1 MGKQIAKMLYGSQ
14 NYNLDTPES
23 DKDYKVIEFP
33 DAEDLFYVK
42 TLNRQLSENES
53 VWDVRNFLKYLMKA
67 NPNALELLFSVEQE
81 YEDEN
86 FKELLDYIRPRIG
99 SVIRLHWEEF
109 GKATLGIAWESTRR
123 NQVTPKTVARLT
135 YFWLFWCS
143 LVSED
148 DIHGGG
154 TNGEMTVETWRNPR
168 MTWPR
173 EIREMGPDD
182 PKTQDEL
189 ELHVAWIGHDWYP
202 PNSIVYVQ
210 PHDEDTQNDLQQKI
224 LDYFKNHL
232 TSC

>member
-1 MGKQIAKMLYGSQ
+1 MGRQIAKMLYGSQ

-81 YEDEN
+81 YEDES

-99 SVIRLHWEEF
+99 SIIRLHWKEF
-109 GKATLGIAWESTRR
+109 GSATLGIAWESTRR
-123 NQVTPKTVARLT
+123 NQITPKTVARLT

-148 DIHGGG
+148 DIHCGG
-154 TNGEMTVETWRNPR
+154 TNGEMTELTWRHPLR
-168 MTWPR
+168 TWPR
-173 EIREMGPDD
+173 EIREMDPDD
-182 PKTQDEL
+182 PKTQEEL
-189 ELHVAWIGHDWYP
+189 ESQVAWIGHDWYP
-202 PNSIVYVQ
+202 PNSTVELQIYD
-210 PHDEDTQNDLQQKI
+210 DETYYDIQQKI
-224 LDYFKNHL
+224 LVYFKNHL

>member
-1 MGKQIAKMLYGSQ
+1 MGKQIAKILYGSQ
-14 NYNLDTPES
+14 NYLLDTPES
-23 DKDYKVIEFP
+23 DKDYKIIEFP

-42 TLNRQLSENES
+42 NLNRQLSENES

-81 YEDEN
+81 YEDES

-99 SVIRLHWEEF
+99 SIIRLHWKEF
-109 GKATLGIAWESTRR
+109 SNATRGIAWESVGR
-123 NQVTPKTVARLT
+123 NQITPKTVARLT

-154 TNGEMTVETWRNPR
+154 TNGKMTELTWRHPLR
-168 MTWPR
+168 TWSR
-173 EIREMGPDD
+173 EIHEMDPND
-182 PKTQDEL
+182 PKTQEKL
-189 ELHVAWIGHDWYP
+189 KSYVAWIDHDWYP
-202 PNSIVYVQ
+202 TNSTVYVQ
-210 PHDEDTQNDLQQKI
+210 PHDEETQNDIQQKI
-224 LDYFKNHL
+224 LDYFKNRL

>member
-1 MGKQIAKMLYGSQ
+1 
-14 NYNLDTPES
+14 
-23 DKDYKVIEFP
+23 
-33 DAEDLFYVK
+33 
-42 TLNRQLSENES
+42 
-53 VWDVRNFLKYLMKA
+53 MKA

-81 YEDEN
+81 YEDKS

-123 NQVTPKTVARLT
+123 NQITPKTVARLT

-154 TNGEMTVETWRNPR
+154 TNGEMTELTWRNSYC
-168 MTWPR
+168 TWPR
-173 EIREMGPDD
+173 EIREMDSND
-182 PKTQDEL
+182 PKTKDKL
-189 ELHVAWIGHDWYP
+189 EEHVAWLGHDWYP

-210 PHDEDTQNDLQQKI
+210 PHDEETQNDIWQKI
-224 LDYFKNHL
+224 LNYFKNHL
-232 TSC
+232 TFC

>member
-33 DAEDLFYVK
+33 DAEDLFYAK

-81 YEDEN
+81 YEDES

-99 SVIRLHWEEF
+99 SVIRMHWEEF
-109 GKATLGIAWESTRR
+109 SNATLGIAWESIRR

-135 YFWLFWCS
+135 YFWLFWGG
-143 LVSED
+143 LVTD
-148 DIHGGG
+148 YDIHGGG
-154 TNGEMTVETWRNPR
+154 TNGEMTELTWRNFR
-168 MTWPR
+168 CTWPR
-173 EIREMGPDD
+173 EIREMDPND
-182 PKTQDEL
+182 PKTQEEL
-189 ELHVAWIGHDWYP
+189 ESHVAWISHDWYP
-202 PNSIVYVQ
+202 PNSTVEVQVYDDDVCY
-210 PHDEDTQNDLQQKI
+210 DIQQKI

-232 TSC
+232 TSR

>member
-81 YEDEN
+81 YEDES

-99 SVIRLHWEEF
+99 SIIRLHWKEF
-109 GKATLGIAWESTRR
+109 GSATLGIAWESLRR
-123 NQVTPKTVARLT
+123 NQVNPKTTARLT
-135 YFWLFWCS
+135 YFWLLWRS

-148 DIHGGG
+148 HIHGGG
-154 TNGEMTVETWRNPR
+154 TNGEMTELTWRNPR
-168 MTWPR
+168 ITWPR
-173 EIREMGPDD
+173 EIREMDPND
-182 PKTQDEL
+182 PKTKDEL
-189 ELHVAWIGHDWYP
+189 EEHVAWLGHDWYP
-202 PNSIVYVQ
+202 PNSTVEVQVYDDDACYDV
-210 PHDEDTQNDLQQKI
+210 QQKI

-232 TSC
+232 TFY

>member
-1 MGKQIAKMLYGSQ
+1 MGRQIAKMLYGSQ

-33 DAEDLFYVK
+33 NAEDLFYVK

-81 YEDEN
+81 YEDES

-99 SVIRLHWEEF
+99 SIIRLHWKEF
-109 GKATLGIAWESTRR
+109 GSATLGIAWESLRR

-135 YFWLFWCS
+135 YFWLLWCS

-154 TNGEMTVETWRNPR
+154 TNGEMTELTWRNPR

-173 EIREMGPDD
+173 EIREMNPDD
-182 PKTQDEL
+182 PKTKDEL
-189 ELHVAWIGHDWYP
+189 EEHVAWIGHDWYP

-210 PHDEDTQNDLQQKI
+210 SHDEETQNDLQQKI

-232 TSC
+232 TFC

>member
-1 MGKQIAKMLYGSQ
+1 MGNKIAKMLYGSQ
-14 NYNLDTPES
+14 NYLLDTPES

-81 YEDEN
+81 YVDKD

-99 SVIRLHWEEF
+99 SVIRIHWEDF
-109 GKATLGIAWESTRR
+109 GRATLGIAWESIRR
-123 NQVTPKTVARLT
+123 NQITPKTTARLT
-135 YFWLFWCS
+135 YFWLLWGS

-154 TNGEMTVETWRNPR
+154 TNGEMSETTWRNPN

-173 EIREMGPDD
+173 EIREMNPND
-182 PKTQDEL
+182 PKTKDEL
-189 ELHVAWIGHDWYP
+189 EFHVAWIGHDWYP
-202 PNSIVYVQ
+202 PNSKVYLQ
-210 PHDEDTQNDLQQKI
+210 PHDEETYKDLQEKI
-224 LDYFKNHL
+224 LVYFKNHL

>member
-1 MGKQIAKMLYGSQ
+1 MGRQIARMLYGSQ

-81 YEDEN
+81 YEDES

-109 GKATLGIAWESTRR
+109 GRATLGIAWESTRR
-123 NQVTPKTVARLT
+123 NQVNPKTTARLT
-135 YFWLFWCS
+135 YFW
-143 LVSED
+143 
-148 DIHGGG
+148 
-154 TNGEMTVETWRNPR
+154 
-168 MTWPR
+168 
-173 EIREMGPDD
+173 
-182 PKTQDEL
+182 
-189 ELHVAWIGHDWYP
+189 
-202 PNSIVYVQ
+202 
-210 PHDEDTQNDLQQKI
+210 
-224 LDYFKNHL
+224 
-232 TSC
+232 

>member
-1 MGKQIAKMLYGSQ
+1 MGRQIAKMLYGSQ
-14 NYNLDTPES
+14 NYNLNTPES

-81 YEDEN
+81 YEDES

-109 GKATLGIAWESTRR
+109 GKATLGIAWESLRR
-123 NQVTPKTVARLT
+123 NQVNPKTTARLT
-135 YFWLFWCS
+135 YFWLLWCS
-143 LVSED
+143 LVSEY

-154 TNGEMTVETWRNPR
+154 TNGEMTELTWRHPLR
-168 MTWPR
+168 TWPR
-173 EIREMGPDD
+173 EIREMDPDD
-182 PKTQDEL
+182 PKTQEEL
-189 ELHVAWIGHDWYP
+189 ESQVAWIGHDWYP
-202 PNSIVYVQ
+202 PNSSVELQVYD
-210 PHDEDTQNDLQQKI
+210 DETCYDIQQKI
-224 LDYFKNHL
+224 LVYFKNHL

>member
-1 MGKQIAKMLYGSQ
+1 MGKQIARMLYGSQ

-33 DAEDLFYVK
+33 GAEDLFYVK

-81 YEDEN
+81 YEDES

-123 NQVTPKTVARLT
+123 NQVNPKTTARLT
-135 YFWLFWCS
+135 YFWLLWSS

-148 DIHGGG
+148 DIHCGG
-154 TNGEMTVETWRNPR
+154 TNGEMTELTWRHPLR
-168 MTWPR
+168 TWPR
-173 EIREMGPDD
+173 EIREMDPDD
-182 PKTQDEL
+182 PKTQEEL
-189 ELHVAWIGHDWYP
+189 ESQVAWIGHDWYP
-202 PNSIVYVQ
+202 PNSTVELQVYD
-210 PHDEDTQNDLQQKI
+210 DEICYDIQQKI

>member
-1 MGKQIAKMLYGSQ
+1 M
-14 NYNLDTPES
+14 
-23 DKDYKVIEFP
+23 
-33 DAEDLFYVK
+33 K

-81 YEDEN
+81 YEDES

-109 GKATLGIAWESTRR
+109 GKATLGIAWESLRR
-123 NQVTPKTVARLT
+123 NQVNPKTTARLT
-135 YFWLFWCS
+135 YFWLLWSS

-173 EIREMGPDD
+173 EIREMDPDD
-182 PKTQDEL
+182 PKTQEEL
-189 ELHVAWIGHDWYP
+189 DLHVAWVGHDWYP

-210 PHDEDTQNDLQQKI
+210 PHDEETQNEIWQKI

-232 TSC
+232 TFC

>member
-1 MGKQIAKMLYGSQ
+1 MGKQIARMLYGSQ

-81 YEDEN
+81 YEDES

-123 NQVTPKTVARLT
+123 NQITPKTVARLT

-143 LVSED
+143 LISEY

-154 TNGEMTVETWRNPR
+154 TNGEMTELTWRHPLR
-168 MTWPR
+168 TWPR
-173 EIREMGPDD
+173 EIREMDPND
-182 PKTQDEL
+182 PKTQEEL
-189 ELHVAWIGHDWYP
+189 ESQVAWIGHDWFP
-202 PNSIVYVQ
+202 PNSTVEVQVYD
-210 PHDEDTQNDLQQKI
+210 DETCYDIQQKI

>member
-1 MGKQIAKMLYGSQ
+1 MGRQIAKMLYGSQ
-14 NYNLDTPES
+14 NYNLNTPES

-67 NPNALELLFSVEQE
+67 NPNALELLFSVEQK
-81 YEDEN
+81 YEDES

-99 SVIRLHWEEF
+99 SIIRLHWKEF
-109 GKATLGIAWESTRR
+109 GSATLGIAWESTRR

-154 TNGEMTVETWRNPR
+154 TNGEMTELTWRNSYC
-168 MTWPR
+168 TWPR
-173 EIREMGPDD
+173 EIREMDPDD
-182 PKTQDEL
+182 PKTKEEL
-189 ELHVAWIGHDWYP
+189 DNQVAWIRHDWYP

-210 PHDEDTQNDLQQKI
+210 PHDEETQKDIQQRI
-224 LDYFKNHL
+224 LDFFKNHL
-232 TSC
+232 TFC

>member
-1 MGKQIAKMLYGSQ
+1 M
-14 NYNLDTPES
+14 
-23 DKDYKVIEFP
+23 
-33 DAEDLFYVK
+33 K

-81 YEDEN
+81 YEDES

-99 SVIRLHWEEF
+99 SVIRLHWKEF
-109 GKATLGIAWESTRR
+109 GSATLGIAWESTRR
-123 NQVTPKTVARLT
+123 NQITPKTVARLT

-154 TNGEMTVETWRNPR
+154 TNGEMTELTWRNLYC
-168 MTWPR
+168 TWPR
-173 EIREMGPDD
+173 EIREMGPND
-182 PKTQDEL
+182 PKTKDEL
-189 ELHVAWIGHDWYP
+189 DGQVAWIGHDWYP

-210 PHDEDTQNDLQQKI
+210 PHDEETQNDIQRKI

>member
-14 NYNLDTPES
+14 NYLLDTPES

-67 NPNALELLFSVEQE
+67 NPNALELLFSVEQK
-81 YEDEN
+81 YEDES

-99 SVIRLHWEEF
+99 SIIRLHWKEF
-109 GKATLGIAWESTRR
+109 GSATLGIAWESLRR
-123 NQVTPKTVARLT
+123 NQVNPKTTARLT
-135 YFWLFWCS
+135 YFWLLWCS

-154 TNGEMTVETWRNPR
+154 TNGEMTELTWRNSYC
-168 MTWPR
+168 TWPR
-173 EIREMGPDD
+173 EIREMDPND
-182 PKTQDEL
+182 PKTKDEL
-189 ELHVAWIGHDWYP
+189 EEHVAWLGHDWYP

-210 PHDEDTQNDLQQKI
+210 PHDEETQNDLQQKI

-232 TSC
+232 TFC

>member
-1 MGKQIAKMLYGSQ
+1 MGRQIAKMLYGSQ

-81 YEDEN
+81 YEDES

-109 GKATLGIAWESTRR
+109 GKATLGIAWESLRR
-123 NQVTPKTVARLT
+123 NQVNPKTTARLT
-135 YFWLFWCS
+135 YFWLLWCS
-143 LVSED
+143 LVSEY

-154 TNGEMTVETWRNPR
+154 TNGEMTELTWRHPLR
-168 MTWPR
+168 TWPR
-173 EIREMGPDD
+173 EIREMDPDD
-182 PKTQDEL
+182 PKTQEEL
-189 ELHVAWIGHDWYP
+189 ESQVAWIGHDWYP
-202 PNSIVYVQ
+202 PNSSVELQVYD
-210 PHDEDTQNDLQQKI
+210 DETCYDIQQKI
-224 LDYFKNHL
+224 LVYFKNHL

>member
-14 NYNLDTPES
+14 NYLLDTPES

-81 YEDEN
+81 YEDES

-99 SVIRLHWEEF
+99 SIIRLHWKEF
-109 GKATLGIAWESTRR
+109 GSATLGIAWESLRR
-123 NQVTPKTVARLT
+123 NQVNPKTTARLT
-135 YFWLFWCS
+135 YFWLLWCS

-154 TNGEMTVETWRNPR
+154 TNGEMTELTWRNSYC
-168 MTWPR
+168 TWPR
-173 EIREMGPDD
+173 EIREMDPND
-182 PKTQDEL
+182 PKTKDEL
-189 ELHVAWIGHDWYP
+189 EEHVAWLGHDWYP

-210 PHDEDTQNDLQQKI
+210 PHDEETQNDLQQKI

-232 TSC
+232 TFC